1 MRWYSRSAASAFSRR
16 SRSMAAALSL
26 ASLPASRSAR
36 AAARSWSLASVAALL
51 RGAASSSKYLVRYS
65 EIYSEI

>member
-1 MRWYSRSAASAFSRR
+1 
-16 SRSMAAALSL
+16 MAAALSL

-51 RGAASSSKYLVRYS
+51 RGAASSSKYLGRVRVRVRGRGRG
-65 EIYSEI
+65 EGEG